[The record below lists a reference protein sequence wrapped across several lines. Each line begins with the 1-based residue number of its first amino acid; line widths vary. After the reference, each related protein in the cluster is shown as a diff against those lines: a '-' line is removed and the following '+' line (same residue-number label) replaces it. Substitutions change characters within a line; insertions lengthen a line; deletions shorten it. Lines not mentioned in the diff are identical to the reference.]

1 MKFLLVL
8 LSIISIQLSTPAKS
22 FSWRELDLRT
32 DFLIVRHALAPG
44 MGDPADFKLSDCQ
57 TQRNLNVVGRKQA
70 KSIGDFIKKN
80 YTGAVEVYSSEWCR
94 CLETAKILG
103 LGSVEKLSELNS
115 FFQNMSEEQ
124 RVTNNFKKWLS
135 ESNKNNLKIFIT
147 HQVNITALLGVFP
160 QSGEVIAARM
170 KNGETK
176 VLERFKIGMN

>member
-1 MKFLLVL
+1 
-8 LSIISIQLSTPAKS
+8 
-22 FSWRELDLRT
+22 
-32 DFLIVRHALAPG
+32 
-44 MGDPADFKLSDCQ
+44 
-57 TQRNLNVVGRKQA
+57 
-70 KSIGDFIKKN
+70 
-80 YTGAVEVYSSEWCR
+80 
-94 CLETAKILG
+94 
-103 LGSVEKLSELNS
+103 
-115 FFQNMSEEQ
+115 MSEEQ